1 MKQVQV
7 FCILILILITIS
19 STEAIDYAKNGCND
33 TCGFLRIP
41 YPFGIGASCSANK
54 WYVVD
59 CNSSTPYL
67 SAFNNMEVLDVN
79 LEEETVIVNVSV
91 ISSCHYSSRSSN
103 SSSSKRYIPSI
114 DLGDSPYVFSGSH
127 NILTFE
133 GCGYA
138 SLLANGKVLSMC
150 SSTTCT
156 NYTSDER
163 NVCQT
168 KVPYNLKSYSV
179 EVAGFK
185 GLGGGDGACRS
196 GFLGITPL
204 VFDTIWRH
212 GDLKIQ
218 NASYYPIALMWFLT
232 KDEVFGKQNC
242 WEPKRPDLGKK
253 GWSIDHLRKCS
264 CDAIEALSL
273 AKKGCQER
281 CGEVGIPFP
290 FGIGDH
296 CALDKRYVVECN
308 SSIPYLSAF
317 NNMQVLNISLEQQ
330 TITVNVSMIFDCQNR
345 IFNSSQ
351 IIGIPDSPFLF
362 SRLHNIFVVTGCGNA
377 VITDIEGTTV
387 TGCSTTCS
395 NDTFMDLNNCY
406 GIGCCQATVP
416 YYLQQFTLN
425 LTRLA
430 KQDQDGTCGSAFLV
444 DKDSFL
450 NGNFSLQPI
459 SKDHYIV
466 PISLFWPLTLL
477 YERDVPTFER
487 PECTDLGFYLH
498 DGSLVGY
505 RKCQCNMS
513 QEGNPYLPKG
523 CRKSEECR
531 ACERSGGV
539 CSRLFSSVYDDAT
552 SQIISKPS
560 CDMPYRRKS
569 SIGVI
574 LGVSIS
580 MGLLFI
586 TAFIYTLY
594 KIIKKT
600 IEKRRK
606 EKFFKRN
613 GGLLLKQQEATDLG
627 AVDKTILFTS
637 KELEMATDNYNEN
650 RILGRG
656 GQGTVYKGMLAD
668 GRIVAV
674 KRAKIVDESQLEQFI
689 NEVVIL
695 SQVNHRN
702 VVKLLGCCLETE
714 VPQLVSEFVPNG
726 TLYDFI
732 QDVNDELPFSLNMRL
747 QIATEVAGA
756 LSYLHSATS
765 IPIYHRDIKTTNI
778 LLDEKYRAKVSD
790 FGTSRFVS
798 IDQTHLTTLVKGT
811 FGYFDPEYF
820 QSSQFTEKSDVYSF
834 GVVLLELLTREKPI
848 SLTRFGE
855 HRNLA
860 TYFMFAMEEG
870 RAMSIF
876 DLVII
881 NEDSKG
887 VLLTAANLAM
897 RCLNPNGKHR
907 PTMKEVAIELEGIR
921 TSHVPSIV
929 QTTFGHSNP
938 SEEILMLTY
947 NRSTSTTSF
956 NDTTN

>member
-1 MKQVQV
+1 MFNLLKVSATKKMKQVQV
-7 FCILILILITIS
+7 FCILILILIAMS

-33 TCGFLRIP
+33 TCGFVRIP

-79 LEEETVIVNVSV
+79 LEEQTVIVNVSV
-91 ISSCHYSSRSSN
+91 ISSCHYSTRSNN
-103 SSSSKRYIPSI
+103 SSSSSSNRYIPSI
-114 DLGDSPYVFSGSH
+114 DLGDSPYVFSGTH
-127 NILTFE
+127 NKLTFE
-133 GCGYA
+133 GCGFA
-138 SLLANGKVLSMC
+138 SLLANGEVLSWC

-163 NVCQT
+163 DVCPGLRCCQA

-179 EVAGFK
+179 EVSGFK
-185 GLGGGDGACRS
+185 GLGRGHRACGS
-196 GFLGITPL
+196 AFLGITPL

-212 GDLKIQ
+212 EYLKIL

-242 WEPKRPDLGKK
+242 WEPKRPDFGKN

-264 CDAIEALSL
+264 CGMWRVGNPYLYNQCKDAIEALSL

-296 CALDKRYVVECN
+296 CALDERYAVDCN

-351 IIGIPDSPFLF
+351 IFGISYSPFLF
-362 SRLHNIFVVTGCGNA
+362 SRLHNIFVATGCGNA

-430 KQDQDGTCGSAFLV
+430 KQGQDGTCGSAFLV

-459 SKDHYIV
+459 SKDHYAV

-477 YERDVPTFER
+477 NERDVPTFER
-487 PECTDLGFYLH
+487 PECTDLGFFLH

-586 TAFIYTLY
+586 AVFIYTLY

-606 EKFFKRN
+606 EKFF
-613 GGLLLKQQEATDLG
+613 
-627 AVDKTILFTS
+627 
-637 KELEMATDNYNEN
+637 
-650 RILGRG
+650 
-656 GQGTVYKGMLAD
+656 
-668 GRIVAV
+668 
-674 KRAKIVDESQLEQFI
+674 
-689 NEVVIL
+689 
-695 SQVNHRN
+695 
-702 VVKLLGCCLETE
+702 
-714 VPQLVSEFVPNG
+714 
-726 TLYDFI
+726 
-732 QDVNDELPFSLNMRL
+732 
-747 QIATEVAGA
+747 
-756 LSYLHSATS
+756 
-765 IPIYHRDIKTTNI
+765 
-778 LLDEKYRAKVSD
+778 
-790 FGTSRFVS
+790 
-798 IDQTHLTTLVKGT
+798 
-811 FGYFDPEYF
+811 
-820 QSSQFTEKSDVYSF
+820 
-834 GVVLLELLTREKPI
+834 
-848 SLTRFGE
+848 
-855 HRNLA
+855 
-860 TYFMFAMEEG
+860 
-870 RAMSIF
+870 
-876 DLVII
+876 
-881 NEDSKG
+881 
-887 VLLTAANLAM
+887 
-897 RCLNPNGKHR
+897 
-907 PTMKEVAIELEGIR
+907 
-921 TSHVPSIV
+921 
-929 QTTFGHSNP
+929 
-938 SEEILMLTY
+938 
-947 NRSTSTTSF
+947 
-956 NDTTN
+956 

>member
-33 TCGFLRIP
+33 TCGFIRIP

-79 LEEETVIVNVSV
+79 LEEQTVIVNVSV
-91 ISSCHYSSRSSN
+91 ISSCHYSTRSNN
-103 SSSSKRYIPSI
+103 SSSSSSNRYIPSI
-114 DLGDSPYVFSGSH
+114 DLGDSPYVFSGKH

-138 SLLANGKVLSMC
+138 SLLANGEVLSMC

-179 EVAGFK
+179 EVSGFK

-242 WEPKRPDLGKK
+242 WEPKRPDLGKN

-264 CDAIEALSL
+264 CGMWRAGNPYLYNQCEDAIEALSL

-296 CALDKRYVVECN
+296 CALDERYAVDCN

-487 PECTDLGFYLH
+487 PECTDLGFYMH

-606 EKFFKRN
+606 EKFLNAMVVYFLNNK
-613 GGLLLKQQEATDLG
+613 KQLIL
-627 AVDKTILFTS
+627 VRLIKPYFSPPKSWRWPLTIIMRTEF
-637 KELEMATDNYNEN
+637 
-650 RILGRG
+650 
-656 GQGTVYKGMLAD
+656 LA
-668 GRIVAV
+668 
-674 KRAKIVDESQLEQFI
+674 EE
-689 NEVVIL
+689 
-695 SQVNHRN
+695 
-702 VVKLLGCCLETE
+702 
-714 VPQLVSEFVPNG
+714 
-726 TLYDFI
+726 
-732 QDVNDELPFSLNMRL
+732 
-747 QIATEVAGA
+747 
-756 LSYLHSATS
+756 
-765 IPIYHRDIKTTNI
+765 
-778 LLDEKYRAKVSD
+778 
-790 FGTSRFVS
+790 
-798 IDQTHLTTLVKGT
+798 VKGRCIKVCW
-811 FGYFDPEYF
+811 
-820 QSSQFTEKSDVYSF
+820 Q
-834 GVVLLELLTREKPI
+834 
-848 SLTRFGE
+848 
-855 HRNLA
+855 
-860 TYFMFAMEEG
+860 MEG
-870 RAMSIF
+870 
-876 DLVII
+876 L
-881 NEDSKG
+881 
-887 VLLTAANLAM
+887 
-897 RCLNPNGKHR
+897 
-907 PTMKEVAIELEGIR
+907 
-921 TSHVPSIV
+921 
-929 QTTFGHSNP
+929 
-938 SEEILMLTY
+938 
-947 NRSTSTTSF
+947 
-956 NDTTN
+956 